1 VFNNTI
7 TILLIGL
14 FAYSGLANAYTLSR
28 PPAYIDVIGKI
39 QHAEVLRG
47 ETLLDIARR
56 HDIGQDEILLAN
68 STVDRWLPST
78 GKTITLPTRYI
89 LPKVERTGLVL
100 NLPEMRLYYF
110 PVPGLGK
117 QPVVITHPV
126 SIGRMDWSTPLGNL
140 QVVAKQI
147 NPSWF
152 PPVSL
157 RREAAA
163 TGKVLPNVIGPGPD
177 NPLGRY
183 AIRLSMPGYLIH
195 GTNKPYG
202 VGMRVTHGCLRMYP
216 EDIESLFNILPIGT
230 HVQIINQAIKVGW
243 LGQTLYL
250 EVHPPLEEDA
260 EQHKNLRKMAFDA
273 ISDALA
279 DRNTKYRVMLKEDVI
294 LNALEEQNGVPVA
307 ISR

>member
-1 VFNNTI
+1 VFNKTTI
-7 TILLIGL
+7 NRLIGL
-14 FAYSGLANAYTLSR
+14 FVYAGFANAYTLSR
-28 PPAYIDVIGKI
+28 PPSYIDVIGKI
-39 QHAEVLRG
+39 QHTQVIRG

-56 HDIGQDEILLAN
+56 HDFGQDEILLAN
-68 STVDRWLPST
+68 PTVDRWLPST
-78 GKTITLPTRYI
+78 GKTITLPSQYI
-89 LPKVERTGLVL
+89 LPKAERTGLVL

-110 PVPGLGK
+110 PVPDLGK

-126 SIGRMDWSTPLGNL
+126 SIGRMDWSTPIGNL

-147 NPSWF
+147 NPAWF
-152 PPVSL
+152 PPASL
-157 RREAAA
+157 RKEAAA
-163 TGKVLPNVIGPGPD
+163 TGEALPKVIRPGPD

-216 EDIESLFNILPIGT
+216 EDIETLFNILPIGAQ
-230 HVQIINQAIKVGW
+230 VQIINQAIKVGW

-250 EVHPPLEEDA
+250 EVHPPLEDDA
-260 EQHKNLRKMAFDA
+260 EQHKSLRKMAFDA

-279 DRNTKYRVMLKEDVI
+279 VRNTKYRVMLKQNVI
-294 LNALEEQNGVPVA
+294 LSALEEQNGIPVA

>member
-1 VFNNTI
+1 MVNHTI
-7 TILLIGL
+7 TNLLIGL
-14 FAYSGLANAYTLSR
+14 FVYADFANAYTVSR
-28 PPAYIDVIGKI
+28 PPSYIDVIGKI
-39 QHAEVLRG
+39 QQTQVIRG
-47 ETLLDIARR
+47 ETLLDVARR
-56 HDIGQDEILLAN
+56 HDLGQDEILLAN
-68 STVDRWLPST
+68 PTVDRWLPST
-78 GKTITLPTRYI
+78 GKTITLPSQYI
-89 LPKVERTGLVL
+89 LPKAARTGLVL

-140 QVVAKQI
+140 QVIAKQI
-147 NPSWF
+147 NPAWF

-157 RREAAA
+157 RKEAAA
-163 TGKVLPNVIGPGPD
+163 RGEALPKVIGPGPD

-216 EDIESLFNILPIGT
+216 EDIETLFNILPIGT
-230 HVQIINQAIKVGW
+230 QVQIINQTIKVGW

-260 EQHKNLRKMAFDA
+260 EQRKNLRKVAFDA
-273 ISDALA
+273 ISDAIA
-279 DRNTKYRVMLKEDVI
+279 GRNTKYRVILKQNVI
-294 LNALEEQNGVPVA
+294 LSALEEQNGIPVA